1 MPHGHASQSM
11 KRNAL
16 VLLIIVLVLVT
27 GCLGGGTAEDG
38 PDADT
43 NTPDTDADTD
53 TDTNTNDDSSGDDG
67 DGTGIDAPEPYT
79 DAEVAFVVDGE
90 EHGELA
96 VEVADTPSE
105 IRDGLMHRE
114 SLPNGTG
121 MLFVYPPNAGQRKF
135 WMKNTLVPLDIIFV
149 DSDGRVI
156 NVEHASPGFE
166 GERVCSNPDYY
177 CSDGPA
183 QFVVEAER
191 GYANRTGI
199 SPGDELVIRR

>member
-1 MPHGHASQSM
+1 M
-11 KRNAL
+11 KRKAL
-16 VLLIIVLVLVT
+16 VLLIIALVLVT
-27 GCLGGGTAEDG
+27 GCVGGGTAEDG

-43 NTPDTDADTD
+43 NPPDTD
-53 TDTNTNDDSSGDDG
+53 TDTSTNDDGSGDDG
-67 DGTGIDAPEPYT
+67 GGTGIDAPEPYN
-79 DAEVAFVVDGE
+79 DREVAFIVDGE
-90 EHGELA
+90 QRGELT
-96 VEVADTPSE
+96 VEVADTEKE
-105 IRDGLMHRE
+105 IKRGLMERE

-121 MLFVYPPNAGQRKF
+121 MLFHYRNANERSF

-149 DSDGRVI
+149 DSNLRVL

-166 GERVCSNPDYY
+166 GESVCTNPDYY

-199 SPGDELVIRR
+199 SAGDRLVVRR

>member
-1 MPHGHASQSM
+1 M
-11 KRNAL
+11 KRKAL
-16 VLLIIVLVLVT
+16 VLFIIVLVLVT
-27 GCLGGGTAEDG
+27 GCLGGGSEEVG
-38 PDADT
+38 PDAD
-43 NTPDTDADTD
+43 DTSPAADADTG
-53 TDTNTNDDSSGDDG
+53 TNDDGDSSGGDGDDG
-67 DGTGIDAPEPYT
+67 DGAGMDAPEPYT
-79 DAEVAFVVDGE
+79 DAEVAFIVDGE
-90 EHGELA
+90 QRGELA
-96 VEVADTPSE
+96 VEVADTVSE
-105 IRDGLMHRE
+105 IERGLMERE

-121 MLFVYPPNAGQRKF
+121 MLFVYGSAGQRRF

-149 DSDGRVI
+149 DTNGRVV

-199 SPGDELVIRR
+199 SPGDQLVIRR

>member
-1 MPHGHASQSM
+1 M
-11 KRNAL
+11 KRKAL
-16 VLLIIVLVLVT
+16 VLFIIVLVLVT

-43 NTPDTDADTD
+43 NLPDTGTD
-53 TDTNTNDDSSGDDG
+53 TDEEDSSSGGNG
-67 DGTGIDAPEPYT
+67 DGAGMDAPEPYT
-79 DAEVAFVVDGE
+79 DAEVAFIVDGE
-90 EHGELA
+90 QRGELA
-96 VEVADTPSE
+96 VEVADTVSE
-105 IRDGLMHRE
+105 IERGLMERE

-121 MLFVYPPNAGQRKF
+121 MLFVYGSAGQRRF

-149 DSDGRVI
+149 DTNGRVV

-166 GERVCSNPDYY
+166 GERTCSNPDYY

-199 SPGDELVIRR
+199 SPGDQLVIRR